1 MPGKNMNC
9 NGTRCYRSPYQD
21 PKIIWIMCLSTK
33 QERLEEDTVCN
44 IEAAIN
50 YIKDIKPELVK
61 AIIISGDTHLTGK
74 TKSVPEMMKNYIEA
88 TYPEIYSR
96 FKDIFILEEESLTS
110 RENIPYS
117 LVKLYNTGTRDTWEE
132 HVICTE
138 KHHGYLL
145 RFLLRYHLQKA
156 DKSWKNKHIT
166 IMPSQQTRLG
176 WRGRMIRYFQKVEV
190 RLFPQG
196 KFSPFYRLV
205 LRRRRQF
212 LEKQY

>member
-1 MPGKNMNC
+1 
-9 NGTRCYRSPYQD
+9 
-21 PKIIWIMCLSTK
+21 MCLSTK
-33 QERLEEDTVCN
+33 QERLEEDTVWN

-61 AIIISGDTHLTGK
+61 AIIISGDIHLTGK

-117 LVKLYNTGTRDTWEE
+117 LVKLYNTGTRDIWEE

-176 WRGRMIRYFQKVEV
+176 WRGRIIRYFQKVEV